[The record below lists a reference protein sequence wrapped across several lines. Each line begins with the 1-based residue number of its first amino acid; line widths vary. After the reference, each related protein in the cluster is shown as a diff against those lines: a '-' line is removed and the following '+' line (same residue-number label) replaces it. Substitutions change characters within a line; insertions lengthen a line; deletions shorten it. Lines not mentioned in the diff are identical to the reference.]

1 MKTTIK
7 IIYTSLAVILPTEFA
22 EARIGATPE
31 ECNAAYGTVRET
43 RSDGSKISYRQD
55 GVLTDCWFLD
65 GRCEMVS
72 YQILPVGIG
81 DHPEFGK
88 EPRFSK
94 DQSMALLNLN
104 RGASIWSQV
113 LKDKYGED
121 YDGIYATADGQ
132 LRASVSKVSVAVEGV
147 ETAAL
152 WKKKITEQAVTETIA
167 SFSRGAPDGPEIP
180 QDAPLPPPTEEELET
195 QRNFAEMEKGVE
207 DLKRS
212 QEEQQEA
219 FDKLGEVLTK
229 VAARAAKKEEIQGHM
244 DALKEIQEALK
255 QSKTDADRIAARNK
269 EAEWVATATRLASE
283 YEALKGDGA
292 KGE

>member
-1 MKTTIK
+1 MKTTIRL
-7 IIYTSLAVILPTEFA
+7 ICTTLAAILPTGFA

-31 ECNAAYGTVRET
+31 ECKAAYGTVRET
-43 RSDGSKISYRQD
+43 RADGSKISYRRD
-55 GVLTDCWFLD
+55 GVLTDCWFLN

-72 YQILPVGIG
+72 YQILPAGMV
-81 DHPEFGK
+81 DRPEFGK

-104 RGASIWSQV
+104 RGASTWSQV
-113 LKDKYGED
+113 SKDKYGVD
-121 YDGIYATADGQ
+121 YDGIYATADGKI
-132 LRASVSKVSVAVEGV
+132 RASVSSVRVAVEGE
-147 ETAAL
+147 ETTEM
-152 WKKKITEQAVTETIA
+152 WKKMITDQAVTETIA
-167 SFSRGAPDGPEIP
+167 SFSQGTPNGPEIP

-195 QRNFAEMEKGVE
+195 QRNFAQMEQGLE

-219 FDKLGEVLTK
+219 FDKLGEVLTT
-229 VAARAAKKEEIQGHM
+229 VAARAAKKEEIQRHM
-244 DALKEIQEALK
+244 DALKAIQEELK
-255 QSKTDADRIAARNK
+255 QSKTDADRIAAREK
-269 EAEWVATATRLASE
+269 ESEWVATANRLASE

>member
-7 IIYTSLAVILPTEFA
+7 LIYTSLAVILPTGFA

-31 ECNAAYGTVRET
+31 ECKAAYGTVRES
-43 RSDGSKISYRQD
+43 RADGSKISYLLD

-72 YQILPVGIG
+72 YHIFPVGMV
-81 DHPEFGK
+81 DRPEFGK

-94 DQSMALLNLN
+94 GQSMALLNLN
-104 RGASIWSQV
+104 RGASTWSQV
-113 LKDKYGED
+113 SKDKYGED
-121 YDGIYATADGQ
+121 YDGIYATADGKI
-132 LRASVSKVSVAVEGV
+132 RASVSIVSVAVEGV

-152 WKKKITEQAVTETIA
+152 WKNKITEQAVTETIA
-167 SFSRGAPDGPEIP
+167 SFSQGAPDGPEIQ
-180 QDAPLPPPTEEELET
+180 QDAPLPPPTAEELET
-195 QRNFAEMEKGVE
+195 QRNFAQMEQGLE

-219 FDKLGEVLTK
+219 FDKLGEVLTT
-229 VAARAAKKEEIQGHM
+229 VTARAAKKEEIQRHM
-244 DALKEIQEALK
+244 DALKGIQEALK
-255 QSKTDADRIAARNK
+255 QSKTDADRVAAREK
-269 EAEWVATATRLASE
+269 EAEWVATANRLASE